1 MEEKGVYLAIQ
12 TPRQVRKKP
21 MYKNGMYRETD
32 KMSDLICEN
41 YPMVLVMSRFGIALG
56 FGEKNIGEVC
66 RQNGAEVAYTKEDYA
81 KAIELYEG
89 ILKSNGESA
98 AVYYNLGN
106 AYYKAGKIAPA
117 ILNYERCL
125 LLDPGDS
132 DARFNLQMARQKTI
146 DKIEPVGDFFLVKW
160 FKSVENLGSAD
171 SWAKTGIVCFLLFI
185 GCLILFFFSRW
196 VRLKKIGFYL
206 GVLFIIMVVFANIF
220 ASDQKDEMINR
231 KHAIVFAPT
240 VTVKSSPDASGT
252 DLFVLHEGTNVTVK
266 STLGEWSEIELE
278 DGNVGWMPSKDIEK
292 I

>member
-1 MEEKGVYLAIQ
+1 MKMTINL
-12 TPRQVRKKP
+12 RKVLFFLL
-21 MYKNGMYRETD
+21 TLC
-32 KMSDLICEN
+32 LIGSA
-41 YPMVLVMSRFGIALG
+41 YAQDTALK
-56 FGEKNIGEVC
+56 E
-66 RQNGAEVAYTKEDYA
+66 AEVAYTKEDYA

-106 AYYKAGKIAPA
+106 TYYKAGKIAPA

-206 GVLFIIMVVFANIF
+206 GVLFII
-220 ASDQKDEMINR
+220 
-231 KHAIVFAPT
+231 VFAPT

>member
-1 MEEKGVYLAIQ
+1 M
-12 TPRQVRKKP
+12 
-21 MYKNGMYRETD
+21 
-32 KMSDLICEN
+32 
-41 YPMVLVMSRFGIALG
+41 
-56 FGEKNIGEVC
+56 
-66 RQNGAEVAYTKEDYA
+66 
-81 KAIELYEG
+81 
-89 ILKSNGESA
+89 KSNGESA

-160 FKSVENLGSAD
+160 FKSVETLGSAA
-171 SWAKTGIVCFLLFI
+171 SW
-185 GCLILFFFSRW
+185 
-196 VRLKKIGFYL
+196 LKKIGFYL
-206 GVLFIIMVVFANIF
+206 GILFIIMVVFANIF